1 MTTKLIFLT
10 EINFKDSP
18 VVRAELPNKGIVEE
32 YAQNY
37 AEKRE
42 MPPIVVFYDED
53 TKQFYLADGRHRCAA
68 IESLGRKA
76 VMANLHNGSLTEA
89 LKFALLA
96 NSQHGLPRSGA
107 DKRRCIEAALKEWP
121 TASNLH
127 LATMTATSDKTVAS
141 VREEMEAAKKIVAS
155 PTRKSASGAT
165 IAAKRTRTAKDVDE
179 DEDDP
184 PRVKAGEID
193 KDRLGRQIPLGVL
206 KYWKRADEVEGQL
219 EQIVNVIGF
228 LKHVMGE
235 EDPMYAEVD
244 PEYCIAKLELAHADL
259 STAIPHAVCTS
270 CQGHPE
276 TQKNGCRMCMGRGL
290 ISKFRYD
297 TIVTKETKNIV
308 EKGKKK

>member
-18 VVRAELPNKGIVEE
+18 VVRVGLPNKEIVEQ

-37 AEKRE
+37 TEKQE

-76 VMANLHNGSLTEA
+76 IMANLHQGSLMEA

-96 NSQHGLPRSGA
+96 NSQHGLPRTQA

-127 LATMTATSDKTVAS
+127 LATMTATSDKTVAT

-155 PTRKSASGAT
+155 PTRKSSSGAT
-165 IAAKRTRTAKDVDE
+165 IAAKRTKADKDDE
-179 DEDDP
+179 EP
-184 PRVKAGEID
+184 ARVVAGEIAKD
-193 KDRLGRQIPLGVL
+193 KLGRFIPLGVV
-206 KYWKRADEVEGQL
+206 KYWKRIPEVEEQL
-219 EQIVNVIGF
+219 ELISDVAGF
-228 LKHVMGE
+228 LKCVRDE
-235 EDPMYAEVD
+235 EDVMYEEVNFNG
-244 PEYCIAKLELAHADL
+244 ALANLDRVHDSL
-259 STAIPHAVCTS
+259 STAIPYAVCTV

-308 EKGKKK
+308 EKGKK

>member
-18 VVRAELPNKGIVEE
+18 VVRVGLPNKEIVEQ

-37 AEKRE
+37 TEKQG

-76 VMANLHNGSLTEA
+76 IMANLHQGSLMEA

-96 NSQHGLPRSGA
+96 NSQHGLPRTQA

-127 LATMTATSDKTVAS
+127 LATMTATSDKTVAT

-155 PTRKSASGAT
+155 PTRQSSSGAT
-165 IAAKRTRTAKDVDE
+165 IAAKRTKADKDDEEPARVVTGEIAKDQ
-179 DEDDP
+179 
-184 PRVKAGEID
+184 
-193 KDRLGRQIPLGVL
+193 LGRIIPLGVV
-206 KYWKRADEVEGQL
+206 KYWKRIPEVEKQL
-219 EQIVNVIGF
+219 ELIANVIGF
-228 LKHVMGE
+228 AKHINKE
-235 EDPMYAEVD
+235 EDLMYAEVD
-244 PEYCIAKLELAHADL
+244 PDYIIAKFELAFADL
-259 STAIPHAVCTS
+259 STAIPYAVCTA

-297 TIVTKETKNIV
+297 TIVAKETKSII